1 MTAIMET
8 ARTAHI
14 HRATC
19 RVIYGDTDAAG
30 VVYNANFLRYFEI
43 GRTELMRE
51 WVCTYRE
58 IEQQGIFLP
67 VTECYTRFKAPAFY
81 DDLLT
86 IETSITELKK
96 LTCRFN
102 YRICREIPGA
112 ERQQLLVKGYTVHAA
127 VTREGK
133 LTRLPEDII
142 RKLELF
148 LPAQSALSDN
158 MAK

>member
-1 MTAIMET
+1 MIATMET
-8 ARTAHI
+8 AKTTHI
-14 HRATC
+14 HRTTC

-51 WVCTYRE
+51 WVCSYRA

-86 IETSITELKK
+86 IETSIAELKK

-102 YRICREIPGA
+102 YRICREVSGV
-112 ERQQLLVKGYTVHAA
+112 ERQQLLVRGFTVHAA

-142 RKLELF
+142 DKLELF
-148 LPAQSALSDN
+148 LSTPPKHSGD